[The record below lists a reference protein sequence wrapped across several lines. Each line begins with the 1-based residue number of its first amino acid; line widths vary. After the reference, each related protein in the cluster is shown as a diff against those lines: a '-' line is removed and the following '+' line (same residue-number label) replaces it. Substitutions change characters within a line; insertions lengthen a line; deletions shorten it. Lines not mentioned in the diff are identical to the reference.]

1 MMRKNIQEA
10 LKKHEWLRSTSDE
23 KLKKRKENE
32 KERSMNLEER
42 KKSQTQAANL
52 RIKR

>member
-23 KLKKRKENE
+23 ELKRRKENE
-32 KERSMNLEER
+32 KEGSMNLEER